1 MDVVA
6 WPASFRWYEGLYV
19 AVVAAITGLAMVH
32 PNDVRGGLLAVAVV
46 LALPAMVLGLPVLY
60 VAGAAIWNVTG
71 ADHGGREWPVTFVY
85 TMVVGATAAVNV
97 MVLRL
102 LRAARRPQ

>member
-19 AVVAAITGLAMVH
+19 AVVAALTAVAMLH
-32 PNDVRGGLLAVAVV
+32 PNEVRGGLLAAAVV

-60 VAGAAIWNVTG
+60 LAGAAIWNITG

-85 TMVVGATAAVNV
+85 TVVLAATAAVNV
-97 MVLRL
+97 MVVRL
-102 LRAARRPQ
+102 LRTRRFQ